1 MKQACKMEVGEKTCW
16 YEAVVGVDRDDMFCD
31 GFDPVKCEGCPFFL
45 PDPPMMDDGQDELPS
60 FE

>member
-1 MKQACKMEVGEKTCW
+1 MQDGSWKKTCW
-16 YEAVVGVDRDDMFCD
+16 YEAVVGVDRDDTFCD